1 MKYQLKQGLLIKPD
15 GQKVILQDP
24 SGQGL
29 YRVGPTEWRILN
41 ALQEPQSLHELQAVL
56 QQQEHKEVPLH
67 VLAAFVKQA
76 THLGLVR
83 STDRWGA
90 LLASIGQ
97 PFLFRVVLFDP
108 RPLLAVFARYANFA
122 FTHIFFFCCLVIAG
136 LGVCLLI
143 FSWKE
148 IVEYWLLLTD
158 PENMALVV
166 LLLFL
171 SSLLHELAH
180 GWVGHAYGFEVT
192 EVGFGF
198 HYFLPSFYCRVIGPL
213 GAHQRAMLLFFS
225 AGPLTDLV
233 LLSLAMGLWR
243 LLPRTS
249 IGWQEAYLL
258 IVALLVRVL
267 LELNPLLPHS
277 DGHNLLTCAWR
288 AAGARPG
295 KETG

>member
-1 MKYQLKQGLLIKPD
+1 MKYQLKQGLLIKSD
-15 GQKVILQDP
+15 GPRVIIQDP
-24 SGQGL
+24 SDQGL
-29 YRVGPTEWRILN
+29 YRVRPTEWHILN
-41 ALQEPQSLHELQAVL
+41 ALQEPQSLVELQAVV
-56 QQQEHKEVPLH
+56 QQQEQREVPLH

-76 THLGLVR
+76 TQLGLVR
-83 STDRWGA
+83 STDRWGV
-90 LLASIGQ
+90 LLASVGQ

-108 RPLLAVFARYANFA
+108 RPLLAVLARYANFA
-122 FTHIFFFCCLVIAG
+122 LTRNFFFGCMVIAG

-143 FSWKE
+143 FSRRE
-148 IVEYWLLLTD
+148 IVQYWSLLTH

-180 GWVGHAYGFEVT
+180 GWVGHACGFEVK

-198 HYFLPSFYCRVIGPL
+198 HYFLPSFYCRVIGDL
-213 GAHQRAMLLFFS
+213 RADQRAMLLFFS

-233 LLSLAMGLWR
+233 MLSLTMGLWQ

-249 IGWQEAYLL
+249 LGWQGAYLL
-258 IVALLVRVL
+258 IVALVARVL

-277 DGHNLLTCAWR
+277 DGHNLLTYAWR
-288 AAGARPG
+288 AG
-295 KETG
+295 KIHLSKEA